1 MKEIIILQN
10 SVAFSVDINQLYAP
24 EKHRLHLIVNQDS
37 FRKLQARWQD
47 RLFHEI
53 YVIEDF
59 SFEKVAVIVETII
72 YKNPLA
78 DINIATNSE
87 WCILLCGQLRQHFNI
102 TGLDA
107 QAALQFTNK
116 IEMKKALKNSEVRM
130 PKHLLFNEEEYNLD
144 PDKYIEKIIK
154 ILGTSLFAKPLD
166 DANSNFTCRI
176 NSAIELSTWAKNKE
190 KNKNF
195 ELDEYIEGKIYH
207 IDAITLEGEILDTY
221 VCEYIHPPFEFLVG
235 NTIGNITLP
244 NETYDIKSM

>member
-195 ELDEYIEGKIYH
+195 ELDEYI
-207 IDAITLEGEILDTY
+207 
-221 VCEYIHPPFEFLVG
+221 
-235 NTIGNITLP
+235 
-244 NETYDIKSM
+244 